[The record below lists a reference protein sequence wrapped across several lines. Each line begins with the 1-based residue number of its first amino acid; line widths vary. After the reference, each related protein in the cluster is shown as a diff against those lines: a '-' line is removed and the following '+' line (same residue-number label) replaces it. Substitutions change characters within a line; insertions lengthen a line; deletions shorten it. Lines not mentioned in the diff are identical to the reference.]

1 VPRRSSAR
9 LRELVAGASAFLA
22 VGFEQPEL
30 GQGFEVAAGGV
41 VGAPGEVGVFAGS
54 HVAHETLQEAGE
66 RLALARVDLRGGRL
80 APEPGPPEDAFHH
93 EVRGVARFVS
103 QRKITLFRSQNLRP
117 QRRHKR
123 PTINNHSSHA
133 SPTL

>member
-1 VPRRSSAR
+1 MPRRSSAR
-9 LRELVAGASAFLA
+9 LRELVAGAPAFLA

-80 APEPGPPEDAFHH
+80 APEPGPPEDAFHA
-93 EVRGVARFVS
+93 EVRGVGGAPR
-103 QRKITLFRSQNLRP
+103 TP
-117 QRRHKR
+117 QKSNA
-123 PTINNHSSHA
+123 PTTETNA
-133 SPTL
+133 KAV